1 MAEGDRLLIVED
13 TPSLQA
19 LYKGILGRA
28 GYATEMAGTAAEARD
43 AYARTMPRV
52 VLMDLSLPDGDGVE
66 LIREL
71 LAIDH
76 NARFIVVTADGTVH
90 RAVDSMRAGASEFLV
105 KPFDAERL
113 LHAVRVALDSM
124 PRQKRTGAV
133 TERLVG
139 TNAGGFIGSSA
150 GIARVLETIEAV
162 SQSMAPVFVTGE
174 SGTGKEL
181 CARALHATSPRAEGA
196 FVPVNCGAVSPNRL
210 EIELFGEDPGTRSGP
225 AKRGAA
231 AIADGG
237 TLFLD
242 EVCELAPAV
251 QVALL
256 RFLQTSQILPLGASE
271 PQRVDARIIAATNRD
286 PEAMIA
292 EGRLRQDLFY
302 RLHVVPIWMPPLRDR
317 GDDVLEIAEALL
329 VRFNAT
335 EKRNFVGLSDEVK
348 DVFRRYAWPGN
359 IRQLGNILWN
369 VMLLNNASHVTTD
382 MLPPALMQPCQ
393 AAPADADAAARAAD
407 PYDAMTLAEA
417 ERRLIESAI
426 ARAGGSIPKA
436 ARALDVSASTIY
448 RKKAAWDARDGG

>member
-1 MAEGDRLLIVED
+1 MGDRLLIVED

-28 GYATEMAGTAAEARD
+28 DYAIEVAGTAAAARE
-43 AYARTMPRV
+43 AYARTLPRV
-52 VLMDLSLPDGDGVE
+52 VLMDLSLPDGDGVD

-76 NARFIVVTADGTVH
+76 QARFIVITADGTVH

-113 LHAVRVALDSM
+113 LRAVRVALDSM
-124 PRQKRTGAV
+124 PRQKRAGAV
-133 TERLVG
+133 TDRLVSA
-139 TNAGGFIGSSA
+139 NAGSFIGSSA

-162 SQSMAPVFVTGE
+162 SQSMAPVFITGE

-181 CARALHATSPRAEGA
+181 CARALHATSPRAEAA
-196 FVPVNCGAVSPNRL
+196 FVPVNCGAVSPERL
-210 EIELFGEDPGTRSGP
+210 EIELFGEDPGGHAGP
-225 AKRGAA
+225 GHAKRGAA

-242 EVCELAPAV
+242 EVCEMAPTV

-271 PQRVDARIIAATNRD
+271 PQRIDARIVAATNRD

-317 GDDVLEIAEALL
+317 GDDVLEIAESLI
-329 VRFNAT
+329 VRYNAT
-335 EKRNFVGLSDEVK
+335 ENRAFVGLSDEVK
-348 DVFRRYAWPGN
+348 TVFRRYAWPGN
-359 IRQLGNILWN
+359 VRQLGNILWN
-369 VMLLNNASHVTTD
+369 VMLLNDASHVTTD
-382 MLPPALMQPCQ
+382 MLPPALMQPCRTE
-393 AAPADADAAARAAD
+393 PGDADTAARAAD
-407 PYDAMTLAEA
+407 PYDTLTLAQA
-417 ERRLIESAI
+417 ERLLIESAI

-448 RKKAAWDARDGG
+448 RKRAAWEARDGG

>member
-1 MAEGDRLLIVED
+1 
-13 TPSLQA
+13 
-19 LYKGILGRA
+19 
-28 GYATEMAGTAAEARD
+28 
-43 AYARTMPRV
+43 
-52 VLMDLSLPDGDGVE
+52 
-66 LIREL
+66 
-71 LAIDH
+71 
-76 NARFIVVTADGTVH
+76 
-90 RAVDSMRAGASEFLV
+90 
-105 KPFDAERL
+105 
-113 LHAVRVALDSM
+113 
-124 PRQKRTGAV
+124 
-133 TERLVG
+133 
-139 TNAGGFIGSSA
+139 
-150 GIARVLETIEAV
+150 
-162 SQSMAPVFVTGE
+162 MAPVFVTGE